1 MPRRELLDRLKDII
15 LSLHHGGDEDE
26 ARRRFAE
33 LTEEVSS
40 REIAE
45 LEQQLVAEGLPEE
58 EIKRLCDVHARVL
71 GERVADLLPPD
82 LAEGHP
88 LDDLRRENRD
98 LQAAVAALRADLDQ
112 LEEAVEPGAPDSP
125 GIPEAWAGVVEELER
140 RLAAVA
146 AVEGH
151 YLKKEYEI
159 FPVLERRGVVAP
171 PKVMWAV
178 HDDVRALIR
187 QSFEALRE
195 GRRDQFVATARA
207 LAAKVEDMIYKEDR
221 ILFPLC
227 RDTFTDA
234 DWAGVRLDGPNR
246 APGAGG
252 GRASADPAPAAPG
265 PVGSL
270 TLETGQLTPE
280 QVNLLLGH
288 LPFDITLV
296 DEHDEVRYYS
306 EGDRIFPRSPGI
318 IGRRVQNCHPP
329 KSVHVVEEIVRSFRD
344 GTKGVAEFWLELGGR
359 FVHIRYFAVRD
370 QAGRYRGTLEVVQD
384 VSRIR
389 RLEGERR
396 LLDW

>member
-40 REIAE
+40 REIAQ

-71 GERVADLLPPD
+71 GERVTDLLPPD

-88 LDDLRRENRD
+88 LDVLRRENRD
-98 LQAAVAALRADLDQ
+98 LQAAVGALRADLD
-112 LEEAVEPGAPDSP
+112 SP
-125 GIPEAWAGVVEELER
+125 GTSDAWAGAVEELER

-187 QSFEALRE
+187 QSFDALRE
-195 GRRDQFVATARA
+195 GRRDEFVATARA
-207 LAAKVEDMIYKEDR
+207 LAAKVEDMIHKEDR

-227 RDTFTDA
+227 RDAFTDA
-234 DWAGVRLDGPNR
+234 DWAGVRLDGPNP
-246 APGAGG
+246 APGADG
-252 GRASADPAPAAPG
+252 GRASADPVPAAPG

-270 TLETGQLTPE
+270 TLETGQLSPE

-329 KSVHVVEEIVRSFRD
+329 KSVHVVEEIVRAFRD
-344 GTKGVAEFWLELGGR
+344 GTKEVAEFWLELGGR
-359 FVHIRYFAVRD
+359 FVYIRYFAVRD

-384 VSRIR
+384 VSGIR